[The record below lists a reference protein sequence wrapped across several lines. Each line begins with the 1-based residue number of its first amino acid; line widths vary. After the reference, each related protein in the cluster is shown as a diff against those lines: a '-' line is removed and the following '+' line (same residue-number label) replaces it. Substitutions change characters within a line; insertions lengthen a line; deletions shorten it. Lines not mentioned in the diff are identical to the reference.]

1 MWGFHDCDGPVGRP
15 TLEATVCQRSR
26 GGSMGRRIALVVVIV
41 SIVGLAL
48 QAGAG
53 AAPAAKNL
61 IVNGN
66 AEQGAASPNGYDIVP
81 DVPGWSRKG
90 GFTVVAYGAA
100 DFPGVQ
106 TGSAIGGGKS
116 FFAGGPGNAGSAVTQ
131 SIDVGSKRALID
143 SGKGKATL
151 SGYLGGYGGQ
161 NDSLSAVAV
170 FLGPSGTRLGA
181 IKIGP
186 VTAAER
192 KLATGLLKKTKTGPI
207 PPKTR
212 AIRVTLGANRTA
224 GSYNDGYADNLS
236 LTIGR

>member
-1 MWGFHDCDGPVGRP
+1 MSWTDR
-15 TLEATVCQRSR
+15 R
-26 GGSMGRRIALVVVIV
+26 GRIALTFLGAVV
-41 SIVGLAL
+41 GALAVAL
-48 QAGAG
+48 SAG
-53 AAPAAKNL
+53 AAPNAARNL

-66 AEQGAASPNGYDIVP
+66 AEQGQASPNGYDVVA
-81 DVPGWSRKG
+81 DVPGWTRTG

-106 TGSAIGGGKS
+106 DASAIGGGTN
-116 FFAGGPGNAGSAVTQ
+116 FFAGGPGNAGSLVSQ
-131 SIDVGSKRALID
+131 SIDVTSKRALID

-170 FLGPSGTRLGA
+170 YMGPSGSRLGA

-192 KLATGLLKKTKTGPI
+192 KLATGLVKKTKAGVI
-207 PPKTR
+207 PRKTR
-212 AIRVTLGANRTA
+212 TIRVTLGANRTA
-224 GSYNDGYADNLS
+224 GDYNDGYADNLS